1 LQLLLSVGREV
12 INRYLLPGA
21 PTTANP
27 LQQCVEPNDGTDR
40 ETDTRLLHRP
50 CSTYYARGVKNMA
63 ATTKFGANEMSQPK
77 LLFEVFINTDLL
89 TDARNGSQSDV
100 KTFMIKER

>member
-1 LQLLLSVGREV
+1 M
-12 INRYLLPGA
+12 
-21 PTTANP
+21 
-27 LQQCVEPNDGTDR
+27 
-40 ETDTRLLHRP
+40 
-50 CSTYYARGVKNMA
+50 VKNMA

-100 KTFMIKER
+100 KTFTIKER